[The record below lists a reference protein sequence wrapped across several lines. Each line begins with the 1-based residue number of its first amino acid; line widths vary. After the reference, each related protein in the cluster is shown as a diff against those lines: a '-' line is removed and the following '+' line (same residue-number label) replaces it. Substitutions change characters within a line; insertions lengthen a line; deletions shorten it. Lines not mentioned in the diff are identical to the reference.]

1 MYAATSER
9 FCVSNKALSGVH
21 AAGPQAPL
29 WISVGNALLILQK
42 KLALRCSAVC
52 SSGAAVPAGVVEED
66 PRSQLCKAP
75 CFRMPTW
82 IMICIHKEF
91 GSLNATS

>member
-29 WISVGNALLILQK
+29 GISVGNEMLIFQK

-52 SSGAAVPAGVVEED
+52 SSGEAKLAGVVEED
-66 PRSQLCKAP
+66 PLSIKY
-75 CFRMPTW
+75 
-82 IMICIHKEF
+82 
-91 GSLNATS
+91 N